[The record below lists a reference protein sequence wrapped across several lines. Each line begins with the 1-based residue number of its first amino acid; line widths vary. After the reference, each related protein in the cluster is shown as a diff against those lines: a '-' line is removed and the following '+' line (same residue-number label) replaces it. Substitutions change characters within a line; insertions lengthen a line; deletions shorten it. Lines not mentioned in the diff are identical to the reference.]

1 VIVHFPNLDVLRLAL
16 TSGVIPEEARST
28 SARFGFAEDRSLWVA
43 PAAPL
48 DGATEKELR
57 RLGVRL
63 PRNCAIELPLQAD
76 HWLQMFPLT
85 RDPGPV
91 EVGDKTPVLFELA
104 TTTQLAELASEMLR
118 LGNDRQSFR
127 WLGAG
132 MHDKALLRVVGPPY
146 YSLLRALE
154 SEDAALT
161 AYREVAPRVW
171 VQLGWSHPL
180 AEHLR
185 PPAGQWLFLRPP
197 HRWQALPE
205 ATLRDICEVIDFQLP
220 DRPAFWHDHEL
231 PARLQVPVK
240 LTRGGVLE
248 AAELWVLRETGIVQL
263 EGLVHSA
270 GDDLLARLAF
280 AVGAK
285 DGERIVVLRARPSKN
300 PPPVLVLEGSGFR
313 PYLRIPNLFLPVGQ
327 TLHPPLR
334 RDAVIKLLADDKSQI
349 TWLWPKVDGGF
360 TPESLPDEAFRPL
373 PAWIDYVLE
382 HDRYAIA
389 QWLGANQFQFEGF
402 ICKDDA
408 PKPKKPPA
416 PKQTRK
422 LDAKNRE
429 EVAPTK
435 QDIETT
441 PRSPPT
447 ATEQPI
453 STQPVEPGA
462 LEKRLRA
469 LEDRFTA
476 LATPLDDPPRRELW
490 REMAQLNGSLGRH
503 GDAATCWSN
512 AFWEAVAPPTDWAE
526 SWFLAEAKQPASAAL
541 LERLVKQETP
551 THATLRL
558 LAAALI
564 GAAANPTLAAA
575 LRPILAKAQRYFEQ
589 HEGYLGTRIV
599 WLTWYAIHQL
609 AGGDLLALARARDR
623 LLERLFLHGLT
634 PELDQPAFLR
644 YSGLQAS
651 NRFRLVR
658 DQVVRLRQLVQD
670 WAKLGPNPTPATHA
684 YIDLVFSFGLARL
697 GEAGEARNLLAHAA
711 DSLAHADEVHSWL
724 YEAYAFRIQ
733 QALDAKPG
741 LERLPA
747 PLLQRLDAVEHP
759 DFLQHLDPA
768 GRDKMKQ
775 QLRLQ
780 RLRIERLRTASRIIE
795 PVERLYAYRHWHRL
809 GDDELT
815 RELTALTDLHDHA
828 ELIDRLEK
836 LLGGKRK
843 LKGASKADPRI
854 LMAALELAPRL
865 GLAFAEQILDRVP
878 AQLAKLTEAPQSA
891 ELLEKALFLAAHCDR
906 KDDVQRFV
914 GQLHELLQNARSLPT
929 EKLIPLF
936 AGSVRSLRK
945 FGLRD
950 AVFRLM
956 SRLEAIVA
964 ADPALRPSAKPA
976 LAGNQLGN
984 RHCLL
989 LELAAGWLY
998 FGAEAKAR
1006 AILDDARGVLFRKEL
1021 YFLHQAEL
1029 ACAYLTAL
1037 GQAPLE
1043 FALSR
1048 VMEFFRKVEGIYD
1061 NYTTLSHYS
1070 LTRLN
1075 VVEAMMLALCSDDF
1089 TLDREAR
1096 QRLDDDEY
1104 LVRRRIH
1111 RDVREALAGGA
1122 G

>member
-16 TSGVIPEEARST
+16 TSGAISEQTRAG
-28 SARFGFAEDRSLWVA
+28 AAHFGFDADRSLWVA

-48 DGATEKELR
+48 DSATEKELR

-63 PRNCAIELPLQAD
+63 PRKSAIELPLEAD

-85 RDPGPV
+85 PDPHAV
-91 EVGDKTPVLFELA
+91 EVSDKTAVLFELSTSA
-104 TTTQLAELASEMLR
+104 HLAELASEMLR

-127 WLGAG
+127 WLAEGLQE
-132 MHDKALLRVVGPPY
+132 KALLRVVGPPY
-146 YSLLRALE
+146 YTLLRALE
-154 SEDAALT
+154 SQDAALT
-161 AYREVAPRVW
+161 AYHEVAPRVW
-171 VQLGWSHPL
+171 VQLGCTHSL
-180 AEHLR
+180 AELLR
-185 PPAGQWLFLRPP
+185 PPSGQWLLLGAP
-197 HRWQALPE
+197 HQWQAIPE
-205 ATLRDICEVIDFQLP
+205 AKLRDIYEVIDFQLP
-220 DRPAFWHDHEL
+220 DRPVAWHDQEL
-231 PARLQVPVK
+231 PARLQIPVR
-240 LTRGGVLE
+240 LARSGAVE
-248 AAELWVLRETGIVQL
+248 AAELWVLRESGIAQL
-263 EGLVHSA
+263 EELVRSA

-280 AVGAK
+280 AVGTR
-285 DGERIVVLRARPSKN
+285 DGERIVVLRARPSKSA
-300 PPPVLVLEGSGFR
+300 PPVLVLDGAAFR
-313 PYLRIPNLFLPVGQ
+313 PYLRIPNLFLPVGRA
-327 TLHPPLR
+327 LHPPLR
-334 RDAVIKLLADDKSQI
+334 RDAVVKLLAADTSRI
-349 TWLWPKVDGGF
+349 TWLRPNADGGF

-382 HDRYAIA
+382 HDHHAIA

-408 PKPKKPPA
+408 LKPKKPPA
-416 PKQTRK
+416 PKQAKK
-422 LDAKNRE
+422 LDAKSRDDTE
-429 EVAPTK
+429 QPK
-435 QDIETT
+435 QEIETT
-441 PRSPPT
+441 PRPPPSP
-447 ATEQPI
+447 AEQPAAVEP
-453 STQPVEPGA
+453 TEPGA
-462 LEKRLRA
+462 LEKRLRE
-469 LEDRFTA
+469 LEDRFTT
-476 LATPLDDPPRRELW
+476 LTTPLDDPPRQELW
-490 REMAQLNGSLGRH
+490 RAMAQLNGSLGRH

-512 AFWEAVAPPTDWAE
+512 ALWEAPTPPAEWAE
-526 SWFLAEAKQPASAAL
+526 CWFAAEAKQPVSAAL
-541 LERLVKQETP
+541 IERLVKQEMP
-551 THATLRL
+551 THETLRL

-564 GAAANPTLAAA
+564 GAVASPSWAGAI
-575 LRPILAKAQRYFEQ
+575 RPILPRVQRYFEQ
-589 HEGYLGTRIV
+589 HEGYLGARTV
-599 WLTWYAIHQL
+599 WLTWHAIHQL
-609 AGGDLLALARARDR
+609 VGGDVLTLARARDR
-623 LLERLFLHGLT
+623 LLERLFLHGLA

-651 NRFRLVR
+651 NRFHLVR

-670 WAKLGPNPTPATHA
+670 WAKTGPNPTPTTHA
-684 YIDLVFSFGLARL
+684 YIDLIFSFGLARL
-697 GEAGEARNLLAHAA
+697 GETGEARNLLAQAA
-711 DSLAHADEVHSWL
+711 DSLAYADEVHSWL

-747 PLLQRLDAVEHP
+747 PLLQRLDAIEHP
-759 DFLQHLDPA
+759 EFLAHLDAA

-780 RLRIERLRTASRIIE
+780 RLRIERLRTASHIIE

-815 RELTALTDLHDHA
+815 RELAALTDLHDRV

-843 LKGASKADPRI
+843 LKGASKGDPRI
-854 LMAALELAPRL
+854 LLAALELAPRL
-865 GLAFAEQILDRVP
+865 GQAFAEQVLDRVP
-878 AQLAKLTEAPQSA
+878 AQLTKLTDAPQSA

-906 KDDVQRFV
+906 KEDVQRFV
-914 GQLHELLQNARSLPT
+914 GQLHELLANTRVLPT

-950 AVFRLM
+950 AVFHLM
-956 SRLEAIVA
+956 TRLEAIVA
-964 ADPALRPSAKPA
+964 ADPALRPSAKPM
-976 LAGNQLGN
+976 LAGNQLGK

-998 FGAEAKAR
+998 FGEEAKAR
-1006 AILDDARGVLFRKEL
+1006 AILDDARSVLFRKEL

-1048 VMEFFRKVEGIYD
+1048 VMEFFRKAEGIYD

-1089 TLDREAR
+1089 TLDHEAR

>member
-1 VIVHFPNLDVLRLAL
+1 MIVHFPNLDVLRLAL
-16 TSGVIPEEARST
+16 TSGAIPKEVRAGT
-28 SARFGFAEDRSLWVA
+28 ARFGFAEDRSLWVA
-43 PAAPL
+43 PDAPL
-48 DGATEKELR
+48 DETTAKELR

-63 PRNCAIELPLQAD
+63 PRKSAIELPLEAS

-85 RDPGPV
+85 RDRHPL
-91 EVGDKTPVLFELA
+91 EMGDKTPVLFEV
-104 TTTQLAELASEMLR
+104 TNPTQLAQLASEMLR
-118 LGNDRQSFR
+118 LGNDRQSFC
-127 WLGAG
+127 WLGDG
-132 MHDKALLRVVGPPY
+132 EQDKALLRVVGPPY
-146 YSLLRALE
+146 YTLLRALE
-154 SEDAALT
+154 TQDAALT
-161 AYREVAPRVW
+161 AYREAAPRVW
-171 VQLGWSHPL
+171 IQLGWKHPL
-180 AEHLR
+180 AEQLR
-185 PPAGQWLFLRPP
+185 PAAGQWLLLRPP
-197 HRWQALPE
+197 HQWQAIPE
-205 ATLRDICEVIDFQLP
+205 AKLRDLYEVIDFQLP
-220 DRPAFWHDHEL
+220 DHPSTWNDREL
-231 PARLQVPVK
+231 PERLQIPVK
-240 LTRGGVLE
+240 LTRSGAPE
-248 AAELWVLRETGIVQL
+248 AAELWVLREAGIVQL
-263 EGLVHSA
+263 EELVRST

-285 DGERIVVLRARPSKN
+285 DGERIVVLRTRPSKQA
-300 PPPVLVLEGSGFR
+300 PPVLVLDGRAFR
-313 PYLRIPNLFLPVGQ
+313 PYLRIPNLFLPLGC

-334 RDAVIKLLADDKSQI
+334 RDAVIKLLASDPSRI
-349 TWLWPKVDGGF
+349 TWLWAKADGGF
-360 TPESLPDEAFRPL
+360 IPESLPDEAFRPL
-373 PAWIDYVLE
+373 PAWVDYVLE
-382 HDRYAIA
+382 HDHHALT
-389 QWLGANQFQFEGF
+389 QWLSANRFQFEGF

-408 PKPKKPPA
+408 PRPKKPPA
-416 PKQTRK
+416 QKQPRK
-422 LDAKNRE
+422 PDAKNRE
-429 EVAPTK
+429 DVEPPPQAVEVM
-435 QDIETT
+435 
-441 PRSPPT
+441 PRPRTGKKEPP
-447 ATEQPI
+447 A
-453 STQPVEPGA
+453 SSAHAEPGA
-462 LEKRLRA
+462 PEKRLRE
-469 LEDRFTA
+469 LEDRFAA
-476 LATPLDDPPRRELW
+476 LATPLDDPPRQEIW
-490 REMAQLNGSLGRH
+490 REMAQLNGVLGRL
-503 GDAATCWSN
+503 GDAAACWSN
-512 AFWEAVAPPTDWAE
+512 AFWEAAAPTADWPE
-526 SWFLAEAKQPASAAL
+526 SWFGAEAKQPISAAF
-541 LERLVKQETP
+541 LERLIKQDTP

-564 GAAANPTLAAA
+564 GATSSPTLAAA
-575 LRPILAKAQRYFEQ
+575 VRPILAQAQRYFEQ
-589 HEGYLGTRIV
+589 HEAYLGTRIV
-599 WLTWYAIHQL
+599 WLTWHAIHQL
-609 AGGDLLALARARDR
+609 AGGDVLTLARARDR

-644 YSGLQAS
+644 YTGLQAN

-670 WAKLGPNPTPATHA
+670 WAKLGPNPTPTTHA
-684 YIDLVFSFGLARL
+684 YIDLIFSFGLARL
-697 GEAGEARNLLAHAA
+697 GEAGEARHLLAQAA
-711 DSLAHADEVHSWL
+711 DTLAHADEVHSWL

-747 PLLQRLDAVEHP
+747 PLLQRLDAIEHP
-759 DFLQHLDPA
+759 DFLQHLDSA

-795 PVERLYAYRHWHRL
+795 PVERLYAYRHWHRV
-809 GDDELT
+809 GEDELT
-815 RELTALTDLHDHA
+815 RELAELTDLHDRA
-828 ELIDRLEK
+828 LLIDRLEN
-836 LLGGKRK
+836 LLGGKQKR
-843 LKGASKADPRI
+843 KGASKSDPRVLI
-854 LMAALELAPRL
+854 AALELAPRL
-865 GLAFAEQILDRVP
+865 GQAFAEQILESVP
-878 AQLAKLTEAPQSA
+878 AQLAKLTEAAVIA

-906 KDDVQRFV
+906 REDVQRFV
-914 GQLHELLQNARSLPT
+914 GQLHELLENTRSLPT

-936 AGSVRSLRK
+936 AGSLRGLRK

-956 SRLEAIVA
+956 GRLEAIVA
-964 ADPALRPSAKPA
+964 ADPTLRPGAMPT
-976 LAGNQLGN
+976 LAGNQLGK

-1006 AILDDARGVLFRKEL
+1006 SILDDARSLLFRKEL

-1048 VMEFFRKVEGIYD
+1048 VMEFFRKAEGIYD

-1089 TLDREAR
+1089 TLDRAAR

-1111 RDVREALAGGA
+1111 RDVREAVEGGV